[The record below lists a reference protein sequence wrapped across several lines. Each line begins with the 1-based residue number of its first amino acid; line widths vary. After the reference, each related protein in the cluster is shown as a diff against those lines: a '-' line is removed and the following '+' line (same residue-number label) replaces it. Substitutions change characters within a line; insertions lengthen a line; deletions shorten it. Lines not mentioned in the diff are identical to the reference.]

1 MKFGR
6 ASGVLLHPTSLAGD
20 FGIGD
25 FGDEAFKFID
35 FLRDARQAYWQMLPL
50 GPTGYG
56 DSPYQCFSAFAG
68 NTLLISPEKLG
79 KDGLL
84 TNSKLKPPATECGS
98 DRIDYG
104 SVYNSK
110 GEILR
115 DAFRGFQRTTSVAL
129 NDGFKK
135 FTRENGWWLDDYA
148 LYRAIKTEQKQ
159 KPWYEWMDELKLR
172 DETAIRRLREQL
184 AEQVDAEKFFQFIFF
199 RQWFDLR
206 KYANENGIKI
216 IGDMP
221 LFVALDSSD
230 VWCNHDHFKLNADG
244 SAKVVAGVPPDFFSK
259 TGQLWGN
266 PIYDWEAMRSDDF
279 SWWTARMHFTLKM
292 FDVVRIDH
300 FRGLSSTWE
309 VPGNDKTAES
319 GQWVEVPGSELFTAL
334 ECSMGD
340 LPVIAEDLGF
350 VTPEVNKLRDEFGIA
365 GMKIL
370 QFAFGG
376 DAQNHDLPHNYI
388 SNCVA
393 YTGTHD
399 NDTTVG
405 WWRSIKVS
413 EREFC
418 KKYLNSD
425 GKEINWDLI
434 RTAWA
439 SVADTAITP
448 MQDILGIG
456 SEGRMNLPATT
467 VNNWQWRMK
476 KDAIRPEHVKR
487 LRSLSEI
494 YGRAC

>member
-1 MKFGR
+1 
-6 ASGVLLHPTSLAGD
+6 
-20 FGIGD
+20 
-25 FGDEAFKFID
+25 
-35 FLRDARQAYWQMLPL
+35 
-50 GPTGYG
+50 
-56 DSPYQCFSAFAG
+56 
-68 NTLLISPEKLG
+68 
-79 KDGLL
+79 
-84 TNSKLKPPATECGS
+84 
-98 DRIDYG
+98 
-104 SVYNSK
+104 
-110 GEILR
+110 
-115 DAFRGFQRTTSVAL
+115 
-129 NDGFKK
+129 
-135 FTRENGWWLDDYA
+135 
-148 LYRAIKTEQKQ
+148 
-159 KPWYEWMDELKLR
+159 
-172 DETAIRRLREQL
+172 
-184 AEQVDAEKFFQFIFF
+184 
-199 RQWFDLR
+199 
-206 KYANENGIKI
+206 
-216 IGDMP
+216 
-221 LFVALDSSD
+221 
-230 VWCNHDHFKLNADG
+230 
-244 SAKVVAGVPPDFFSK
+244 
-259 TGQLWGN
+259 
-266 PIYDWEAMRSDDF
+266 
-279 SWWTARMHFTLKM
+279 M

-418 KKYLNSD
+418 KRYLNSD